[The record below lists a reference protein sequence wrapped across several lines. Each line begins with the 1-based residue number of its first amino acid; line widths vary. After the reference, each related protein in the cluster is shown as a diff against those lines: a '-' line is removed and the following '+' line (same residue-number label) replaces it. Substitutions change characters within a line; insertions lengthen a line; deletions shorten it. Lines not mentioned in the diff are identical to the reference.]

1 MKYDMLAG
9 KIHRATVTDANLEY
23 EGSIS
28 IDQDLMDA
36 ARIPPFAKVHIW
48 NITNG
53 ERFETYTI
61 IGKRGSGE
69 MIINGAA
76 AHKASTGD
84 MIIVACFV
92 QVDADE
98 AANHEPSMI
107 LVDGENKIAAIK
119 SSC

>member
-28 IDQDLMDA
+28 IDQDLLDA
-36 ARIPPFAKVHIW
+36 VRIPPFAKVHIW

-61 IGKRGSGE
+61 ICARGSGE
-69 MIINGAA
+69 MVINGAA

-98 AANHEPSMI
+98 AAKHKPSMV
-107 LVDGENKIAAIK
+107 LVDGENKIVAIK